1 MKFGENLK
9 NLRKLKKLSQEDLA
23 EKVNVSR
30 QSISKWETGEAYP
43 EMNNLLMLCKIFH
56 CKINDLVNDSIIDVD
71 ALDENVK
78 NEVVTLKKEEQH
90 KMKILSKF
98 IAVFAKVG
106 RILCLV
112 AIPFILISMLLF
124 PYIMN
129 KIEIKDNE
137 ISITGS
143 DVLSLVEEEDKII
156 LKVDDHIVADASKD
170 FVHSEVIDIL
180 NNNSKGLIVVYIEV
194 AFLTLLIT
202 VYLVSLVFKH
212 LSKLFTNFN
221 EGATPF
227 TLENVF
233 HIKQM
238 AWLMIIV
245 IILPNIGGVIFNLI
259 LTTKI
264 NIDFEIFD
272 IVEILFLFS
281 LAYIFEYGRL
291 MECDSNSRMYGDS
304 NE

>member
-71 ALDENVK
+71 ALDETTK
-78 NEVVTLKKEEQH
+78 KEVVTLKKEEQH
-90 KMKILSKF
+90 KMKLLSKF
-98 IAVFAKVG
+98 IMVFAKIG
-106 RILCLV
+106 RILCLI
-112 AIPFILISMLLF
+112 AIPFILISMILF

-129 KIEIKDNE
+129 KIEVKDNE
-137 ISITGS
+137 ISIVGS
-143 DVLSLVEEEDKII
+143 DVLSLAQEGDKIV
-156 LKVDDHIVADASKD
+156 LKVDDHVVADASKD
-170 FVHSEVIDIL
+170 FVHLQIIEVL
-180 NNNSKGLIVVYIEV
+180 NNNSKGLIVAYIEV
-194 AFLTLLIT
+194 AFLTLLVT

-212 LSKLFTNFN
+212 LGRLFTNFN
-221 EGATPF
+221 EGDTPF
-227 TLENVF
+227 TLENVM
-233 HIKQM
+233 HIKKM

-245 IILPNIGGVIFNLI
+245 IILPNIGGVIFNLL
-259 LTTKI
+259 LTTNI
-264 NIDFEIFD
+264 NIDFELFD

-291 MECDSNSRMYGDS
+291 MELGSNSRMYGDN

>member
-78 NEVVTLKKEEQH
+78 KEVVTLKKEEQH
-90 KMKILSKF
+90 KMKLLSKF

-143 DVLSLVEEEDKII
+143 EVLSLAQEGDKII

>member
-78 NEVVTLKKEEQH
+78 KEVVTLKKEEQH

-194 AFLTLLIT
+194 AFLTLLVT

-212 LSKLFTNFN
+212 LSKLSQNLN
-221 EGATPF
+221 IGDTPF
-227 TLENVF
+227 TLENVL
-233 HIKQM
+233 HIKKM

-245 IILPNIGGVIFNLI
+245 IILPNIGGVIFNLL

-264 NIDFEIFD
+264 NIDFELFD

-291 MECDSNSRMYGDS
+291 MELGSNSRMYGDS

>member
-71 ALDENVK
+71 ALDADVK
-78 NEVVTLKKEEQH
+78 QEVVTLKKEEQN

-98 IAVFAKVG
+98 ISVFAKVG

-112 AIPFILISMLLF
+112 STPFILISMLLF

-129 KIEIKDNE
+129 KLEIKDNE
-137 ISITGS
+137 ISLKGNDI
-143 DVLSLVEEEDKII
+143 LSIVEEDDRVVLKANGLTIADESKEIVKSEII
-156 LKVDDHIVADASKD
+156 NV
-170 FVHSEVIDIL
+170 L

-194 AFLTLLIT
+194 ASLTLLIT

-212 LSKLFTNFN
+212 LSKLFINFN
-221 EGATPF
+221 EGDTPF

-233 HIKQM
+233 HIKKM

-245 IILPNIGGVIFNLI
+245 IILPNIGGVIFNLL
-259 LTTKI
+259 LTPTV
-264 NIDFEIFD
+264 NIDFELFD

-291 MECDSNSRMYGDS
+291 MELGSNSRMYGDS